1 MKIKM
6 LWVLL
11 LAVVAGCGSPEKH
24 AADHKIKVL
33 ILTGG
38 HAFKAEP
45 FFKMFDDNPEI
56 AWTAD
61 KDINAA
67 EPYDREDL
75 FNYNVVVLYDSPTKM
90 TDSQRARFLALFDH
104 GIGVIVLHHAY
115 LSYPLWPEFERI
127 TGGRYIYQK
136 EQMTNGIASSTY
148 KGDVDI
154 PITIV
159 DKNSS
164 ITAGLS
170 GFTLHDEHYFN
181 MHMQTNITP
190 LLKSGDQVVAWQRKE
205 INSRV
210 VGIIV
215 GHGCYEDPNFR
226 KLLGQSIHWVA
237 KR

>member
-6 LWVLL
+6 IWVLSL
-11 LAVVAGCGSPEKH
+11 ILVAGCAAPKPH
-24 AADHKIKVL
+24 ADQKIKVL

-38 HAFKAEP
+38 HNFKPEP
-45 FFKMFDDNPEI
+45 FFKMFDNNPEI
-56 AWTAD
+56 AWTTD

-75 FNYNVVVLYDSPTKM
+75 FTYNVVLLYDSPTKI
-90 TDSQRARFLALFDH
+90 TDAQRAHFLALFDH

-136 EQMTNGIASSTY
+136 EQMTNGIQSSTY

-159 DKNSS
+159 AKDSP
-164 ITAGLS
+164 ITKGLS
-170 GFTLHDEHYFN
+170 DFTLHDERYFN

-190 LLKSGDQVVAWQRKE
+190 LLKSGDELIAWHRQE

-215 GHGCYEDPNFR
+215 GHGCYEDPNFD
-226 KLLGQSIHWVA
+226 KLLAQSIRWAA